1 MKKAFT
7 MIELIFVIVILG
19 ILAAVAIPKL
29 NATRDDAELAKANTN
44 LTTLMSDIHSYYTS
58 KGDIPAS
65 GFNLQSLTGVELWNN
80 KTTPAQPINAAW
92 FPVKDVKLCLFVEV
106 KKNTKQEN
114 YIALH
119 RGASADVTGTICE
132 KFLDQAEASGIVGQ
146 GYSDSN
152 FTTPKNTLDTS
163 NTFLR
168 LGGSG
173 VLW

>member
-44 LTTLMSDIHSYYTS
+44 LTTLMSDIYSYYTS

-80 KTTPAQPINAAW
+80 PTTPAQSINAA
-92 FPVKDVKLCLFVEV
+92 FMGVKDKKDCLYVEI
-106 KKNTKQEN
+106 KKNTNKEN
-114 YIALH
+114 YIAL
-119 RGASADVTGTICE
+119 RRNKDIKSGSLCE

-152 FTTPKNTLDTS
+152 FTTAKSTLDTS

>member
-80 KTTPAQPINAAW
+80 GKDPAKSINAA
-92 FPVKDVKLCLFVEV
+92 FMGVKDKKDCLYVEI
-106 KKNTKQEN
+106 KKNSKQEN

-119 RGASADVTGTICE
+119 RGNGITGTLCE

-146 GYSDSN
+146 GYADAN
-152 FTTPKNTLDTS
+152 FTTAKSTLDTT
-163 NTFLR
+163 NTYLR